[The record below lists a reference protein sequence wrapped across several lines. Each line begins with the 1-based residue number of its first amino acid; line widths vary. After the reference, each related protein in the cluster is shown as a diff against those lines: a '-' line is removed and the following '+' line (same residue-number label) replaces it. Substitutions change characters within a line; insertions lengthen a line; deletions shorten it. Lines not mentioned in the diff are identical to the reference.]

1 MRSKLKMYLL
11 VLVFPLFFIGSLF
24 SQEAMDWIGAYSSLE
39 MESGDM
45 QDVDDTKMYYQWQI
59 DSLKRAVSPRYIRL
73 LDIYKYAESGNILN
87 KGILFSYTG
96 LKNNDVEVCG
106 NFSNWKCIPMR
117 KNQYGV
123 FYAMIPP
130 TSIDEEFKR
139 LTVYQYKFKV
149 DGLFEYDPEN
159 QEIQPDNS
167 GSFFSIYHLD
177 KTDKDKFSSTLVLD
191 DSENEEPT
199 LRTVKFQIY
208 LPEKDSVSVTGDF
221 NNWNIES
228 DYMRKLPNGIFE
240 LEKKLLPGTYYYQ
253 FVADGEG
260 LVDKFNPNVKV
271 REPYDELV
279 SELVVEERRTVMERK

>member
-1 MRSKLKMYLL
+1 
-11 VLVFPLFFIGSLF
+11 
-24 SQEAMDWIGAYSSLE
+24 
-39 MESGDM
+39 M

-73 LDIYKYAESGNILN
+73 LDIYKYAESGKILN

-96 LKNNDVEVCG
+96 LKNYEVELCG
-106 NFSNWKCIPMR
+106 NFSNWKCLPMR

-159 QEIQPDNS
+159 QEIQPDDS

-177 KTDKDKFSSTLVLD
+177 KTDKDKFSSTIVLE
-191 DSENEEPT
+191 DSENEEHY

-208 LPEKDSVSVTGDF
+208 LPEKDSVSVAGDF

-253 FVADGEG
+253 FVADGES

-279 SELVVEERRTVMERK
+279 SELVVEERKTVMERK